1 MTGRGRGYQ
10 LLNYAASGEVNNSIR
25 NEEVMT
31 SETVSEIVTIPS
43 LTWQREL
50 SLARPISETV
60 RRLTEMSFRRMEE
73 GMEEQRNA
81 RRHQIDVP
89 DTPRSPS
96 PDPMEEQEH
105 HFQPPRIIPMAS
117 GSPPPPDH
125 YGRHLPPSY
134 DSLYGPPTTRRLPDF
149 LQEHQQV
156 QQELAELTE
165 KFLETQGRLMAVYQQ
180 DRHRILRRFY

>member
-1 MTGRGRGYQ
+1 MTGQGRGYQ
-10 LLNYAASGEVNNSIR
+10 LLDYATSGEVNNSITS
-25 NEEVMT
+25 EEVIT
-31 SETVSEIVTIPS
+31 NEKNSEIVTNPY
-43 LTWQREL
+43 LTW
-50 SLARPISETV
+50 
-60 RRLTEMSFRRMEE
+60 RRDRHRRMEE

-105 HFQPPRIIPMAS
+105 HFQPPRIIPMAP

-149 LQEHQQV
+149 LQENQQV
-156 QQELAELTE
+156 QHELAELAE
-165 KFLETQGRLMAVYQQ
+165 QLLETQTRLMAAYQQ
-180 DRHRILRRFY
+180 ERHRILRRFYE